1 MIFSKRKAYGEGIY
15 FAKDAKYSD
24 KGYAYNHGE
33 SIHGMFLASV
43 LLGKILQVGKS
54 FFEYG
59 NRIDDIDMDGHCS
72 LEVNKNPE

>member
-1 MIFSKRKAYGEGIY
+1 
-15 FAKDAKYSD
+15 
-24 KGYAYNHGE
+24 
-33 SIHGMFLASV
+33 MFLASV